1 MVFPSP
7 LEIGYT
13 GKKSTFVC
21 VREGG
26 GVLVRVF
33 GGDAIKGG
41 NDAWPY
47 LTVVQYTAGLDFLML
62 SPASPFSAGVFVI

>member
-7 LEIGYT
+7 LEIGHT

-21 VREGG
+21 VREGERCIG
-26 GVLVRVF
+26 KSVW

-41 NDAWPY
+41 NDA
-47 LTVVQYTAGLDFLML
+47 
-62 SPASPFSAGVFVI
+62 

>member
-7 LEIGYT
+7 LEIGHT

-21 VREGG
+21 VQEGG

-41 NDAWPY
+41 NDA
-47 LTVVQYTAGLDFLML
+47 
-62 SPASPFSAGVFVI
+62 

>member
-41 NDAWPY
+41 NDA
-47 LTVVQYTAGLDFLML
+47 
-62 SPASPFSAGVFVI
+62 